1 MFQELLMSESTPRKL
16 HPLILAAAV
25 SITIF
30 SLLASAAITGLI
42 PTGREIDAT
51 ARTAPPLSSNSVK
64 DQSEPGNARQINL
77 LISPQFAV
85 DDPVRVVN
93 GLTSRI

>member
-1 MFQELLMSESTPRKL
+1 MLETNPRKL

-30 SLLASAAITGLI
+30 SLLASASITGLI
-42 PTGREIDAT
+42 PVGREIHAIPKNV
-51 ARTAPPLSSNSVK
+51 PPLTSNSIK
-64 DQSEPGNARQINL
+64 DHSELGNARQIHL
-77 LISPQFAV
+77 LIPPQFAV

-93 GLTSRI
+93 GVTSRI